1 MTLVARSAQFNL
13 LKVLACMA
21 WADGEFSNA
30 ELNFIK
36 HFARHFHLDGNEWL
50 QLEMYM
56 DERVSEEEARRVTR
70 RFVTEL
76 RSPGQRRKLTGAV
89 EELLKSDE
97 VLSDAER
104 EWLDDLERSVAKAS
118 LPSFLVD
125 GLKSFLRIGA
135 GNQQPTAGGREAEFH
150 DFIHNRV
157 LFRLRRR
164 LNTRQLEQVGRPD
177 KLKKITLSAAFLA
190 HVGYVK
196 DDFHA
201 EEIKFIRRILRDVWH
216 VSAPMAEAIMDIA
229 TETASKGL
237 DLYRLMEEAK
247 ATMSMTERREL
258 LHGLF
263 ALAKAEGK
271 TSREEIEEIRK
282 IAYGFGFSHKDFIS
296 AKLKAMG
303 KS

>member
-1 MTLVARSAQFNL
+1 VAKSAQFNL

-36 HFARHFHLDGNEWL
+36 HFARHFHLDGDEWL

-70 RFVTEL
+70 RFVAQL
-76 RSPGQRRKLTGAV
+76 RSPGQRRKLTGTV
-89 EELLKSDE
+89 EQLLKSDE
-97 VLSDAER
+97 ILSDSER
-104 EWLDDLERSVAKAS
+104 EWLEDLERAVAETS

-135 GNQQPTAGGREAEFH
+135 GSRQFVAGEREAEFH

-164 LNTRQLEQVGRPD
+164 LKSRQLEQIGRPE
-177 KLKKITLSAAFLA
+177 KLKKITLAASFLA
-190 HVGYVK
+190 HVGYVQ
-196 DDFHA
+196 DGFHG
-201 EEIKFIRRILRDVWH
+201 EEVEFIRRVLRDVWH
-216 VSAPMAEAIMDIA
+216 VSKPLAEAITGIA
-229 TETASKGL
+229 METASKGL
-237 DLYRLMEEAK
+237 DLYRLMEETK
-247 ATMSMTERREL
+247 AAMSMSERKDL

-263 ALAKAEGK
+263 SLAQAEGK
-271 TSREEIEEIRK
+271 TSSEEIEEIRK
-282 IAYGFGFSHKDFIS
+282 IAYGLGFAHRDFIN
-296 AKLKAMG
+296 AKLKALG

>member
-1 MTLVARSAQFNL
+1 MAKSAQFNF

-36 HFARHFHLDGNEWL
+36 NFARHFDLNADDWL

-56 DERVSEEEARRVTR
+56 DEKVSEEEARRLTR
-70 RFVTEL
+70 SFIAQV
-76 RSPGQRRKLTGAV
+76 RSPLQRRELTGIVAQ
-89 EELLKSDE
+89 LLQSDE
-97 VLSDAER
+97 VLSDEER
-104 EWLDDLERSVAKAS
+104 EWLEDLRRAVAETS

-125 GLKSFLRIGA
+125 GLRSFLRIGA
-135 GNQQPTAGGREAEFH
+135 EKQEPAARGREAEFH

-164 LNTRQLEQVGRPD
+164 LSAQQLEQAGRPE
-177 KLKKITLSAAFLA
+177 KLKRITLAAAFLA
-190 HVGYVK
+190 HVGYVT

-201 EEIKFIRRILRDVWH
+201 EEVEFIKRILREVWH
-216 VSAPMAEAIMDIA
+216 LSTPMAEAITSIA
-229 TETASKGL
+229 METASKGL
-237 DLYRLMEEAK
+237 DLYRLMDETK
-247 ATMSMTERREL
+247 AVMSMPERKDL

-271 TSREEIEEIRK
+271 TSSEEIEEIRK
-282 IAYGFGFSHKDFIS
+282 IAYGLGFSHRDFIN